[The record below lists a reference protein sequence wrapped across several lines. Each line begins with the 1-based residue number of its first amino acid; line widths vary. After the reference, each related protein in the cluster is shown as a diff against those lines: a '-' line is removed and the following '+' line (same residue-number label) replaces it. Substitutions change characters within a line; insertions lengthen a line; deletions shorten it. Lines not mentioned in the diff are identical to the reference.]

1 MLFKTKIKAV
11 SNKTTA
17 YTLTLSILKFV
28 ITKVKL
34 KFLILLKPIILF
46 NIKIKILMKVIYNEI
61 KKINFFLKV
70 MMNYLNKDKK
80 VLTLNF
86 KNNLLKI

>member
-1 MLFKTKIKAV
+1 
-11 SNKTTA
+11 
-17 YTLTLSILKFV
+17 
-28 ITKVKL
+28 
-34 KFLILLKPIILF
+34 
-46 NIKIKILMKVIYNEI
+46 MKVIYNEI